1 MKKNPIGTA
10 FKKEN
15 IFLATVDCPIAKK
28 ELEEVLQK
36 GGCRVTGMPGEKI
49 FLT

>member
-28 ELEEVLQK
+28 ELEEVLK
-36 GGCRVTGMPGEKI
+36 KVDVVLRGCLGKKI